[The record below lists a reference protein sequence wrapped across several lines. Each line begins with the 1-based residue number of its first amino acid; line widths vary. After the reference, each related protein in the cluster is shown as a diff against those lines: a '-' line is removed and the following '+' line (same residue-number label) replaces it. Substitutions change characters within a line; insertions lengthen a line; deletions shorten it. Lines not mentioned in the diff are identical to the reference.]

1 MFVKFPPFLPN
12 TLRESPTGS
21 KTADAPSFRTA
32 SYAPLRPGRRTQCD
46 QRPSKAGRAGCVRLL
61 TSGFAPIALIA
72 ATPAASQSVPTID
85 TEDVTLGSSSVGT
98 GSIHPAFGVDVRNG
112 DFARGNYDDDAAD
125 LDRLPVHVQ
134 VGVAADLHY
143 DAAGQADVWL
153 VIRSSN
159 GIHSA
164 LSDERTSPRGWYESN
179 NLVGLVVA
187 PAAGLRAGIVYTIK
201 ASPNGVSDTTHEAS
215 MTTSY
220 DGKDAIGWLHPNFAA
235 TVRPKGTH
243 GLFTQLGV
251 APEIALGTSEYA
263 PTLSLPAVIGIGW
276 GGFYDAGSG
285 DQLYGNAGLA
295 IGQPVRLG
303 NLHASLRAE
312 MLALFRDDR
321 LRRLSGPLG
330 ETGAVVPLATLSLNI
345 TL

>member
-1 MFVKFPPFLPN
+1 
-12 TLRESPTGS
+12 
-21 KTADAPSFRTA
+21 
-32 SYAPLRPGRRTQCD
+32 
-46 QRPSKAGRAGCVRLL
+46 
-61 TSGFAPIALIA
+61 
-72 ATPAASQSVPTID
+72 
-85 TEDVTLGSSSVGT
+85 
-98 GSIHPAFGVDVRNG
+98 
-112 DFARGNYDDDAAD
+112 
-125 LDRLPVHVQ
+125 
-134 VGVAADLHY
+134 
-143 DAAGQADVWL
+143 

-164 LSDERTSPRGWYESN
+164 SLDERTSPQGWYESN

-187 PAAGLRAGIVYTIK
+187 PAAGLRAGLVYTIK
-201 ASPNGVSDTTHEAS
+201 ASPNGISDTTHEAS
-215 MTTSY
+215 ITTSY

-243 GLFTQLGV
+243 GFFTQLGI
-251 APEIALGTSEYA
+251 APEIALGSSDHA
-263 PTLSLPAVIGIGW
+263 PILSLPAVIGIGW

-285 DQLYGNAGLA
+285 DRLYGNAGLA

-330 ETGAVVPLATLSLNI
+330 ETGTVVPLATLSLNFS
-345 TL
+345 L

>member
-1 MFVKFPPFLPN
+1 MSV
-12 TLRESPTGS
+12 
-21 KTADAPSFRTA
+21 A
-32 SYAPLRPGRRTQCD
+32 
-46 QRPSKAGRAGCVRLL
+46 
-61 TSGFAPIALIA
+61 APIALIA
-72 ATPAASQSVPTID
+72 TTPAASQSVPTID

-98 GSIHPAFGVDVRNG
+98 GSIHPAFGIDVRNG

-134 VGVAADLHY
+134 VGVAADLHH
-143 DAAGQADVWL
+143 DAAGQVDAWL

-164 LSDERTSPRGWYESN
+164 SLDERTSPQGWYESN

-201 ASPNGVSDTTHEAS
+201 ASPNGISDTTHEAS
-215 MTTSY
+215 ITTSY

-243 GLFTQLGV
+243 GLFTQLGI
-251 APEIALGTSEYA
+251 APEIALGSSDHA
-263 PTLSLPAVIGIGW
+263 PILSLPAVIGIGW

-285 DQLYGNAGLA
+285 DRLYGNAGLA
-295 IGQPVRLG
+295 IGQPLRLG

-330 ETGAVVPLATLSLNI
+330 ETGTVVPLATLSLNFS
-345 TL
+345 L

>member
-1 MFVKFPPFLPN
+1 M
-12 TLRESPTGS
+12 
-21 KTADAPSFRTA
+21 
-32 SYAPLRPGRRTQCD
+32 PG
-46 QRPSKAGRAGCVRLL
+46 L
-61 TSGFAPIALIA
+61 APIVLIA

-85 TEDVTLGSSSVGT
+85 TEDVTLGSSSGGT
-98 GSIHPAFGVDVRNG
+98 GSIHPALGIDIRNG

-134 VGVAADLHY
+134 VGLAADLHRN
-143 DAAGQADVWL
+143 AAGQVDAWL

-164 LSDERTSPRGWYESN
+164 SLDERASPRGWYESN
-179 NLVGLVVA
+179 NLLGLVVA

-215 MTTSY
+215 ITTSY

-243 GLFTQLGV
+243 GLFTQLGIE
-251 APEIALGTSEYA
+251 PEIALGTSEHA

-285 DQLYGNAGLA
+285 DRLNGNAGLA
-295 IGQPVRLG
+295 IGQPVRMG
-303 NLHASLRAE
+303 NLRASLRAE

-330 ETGAVVPLATLSLNI
+330 ETGTVVPLAMLGLSIAL
-345 TL
+345 

>member
-1 MFVKFPPFLPN
+1 VRFPPFLPN
-12 TLRESPTGS
+12 TRRGTPTGP
-21 KTADAPSFRTA
+21 KTVEAPSCCTV
-32 SYAPLRPGRRTQCD
+32 SYVRVRLGRWPRRD
-46 QRPSKAGRAGCVRLL
+46 RRPSEAGGAECVRLL
-61 TSGFAPIALIA
+61 MSVAAPIALIA
-72 ATPAASQSVPTID
+72 TTPAASQSVPTID

-98 GSIHPAFGVDVRNG
+98 GSIHPAFGIDVRNG

-134 VGVAADLHY
+134 VGVAADLHH
-143 DAAGQADVWL
+143 DAAGQVDAWL

-164 LSDERTSPRGWYESN
+164 SLDERTSPQGWYESN

-201 ASPNGVSDTTHEAS
+201 ASPNGISDTTHEAS
-215 MTTSY
+215 ITTSY

-243 GLFTQLGV
+243 GFFIQLGI
-251 APEIALGTSEYA
+251 APEIALGSSDHA
-263 PTLSLPAVIGIGW
+263 PILSLPAVIGIGW

-285 DQLYGNAGLA
+285 DRLYGNAGLA

-330 ETGAVVPLATLSLNI
+330 ETGTVVPLATLSLNFS
-345 TL
+345 L

>member
-1 MFVKFPPFLPN
+1 MRFPPFLPN
-12 TLRESPTGS
+12 TRRGTPTGP
-21 KTADAPSFRTA
+21 KTVEAPSCCTV
-32 SYAPLRPGRRTQCD
+32 SYVRVRLGRWPRRD
-46 QRPSKAGRAGCVRLL
+46 RRPSEAGGAECVRLL
-61 TSGFAPIALIA
+61 MSVAAPIALIA
-72 ATPAASQSVPTID
+72 TTPAASQSVPTID

-98 GSIHPAFGVDVRNG
+98 GSIHPAFGIDVRNG

-134 VGVAADLHY
+134 VGVAADLHH
-143 DAAGQADVWL
+143 DAAGQVDAWL

-164 LSDERTSPRGWYESN
+164 SLDERTSPQGWYESN

-201 ASPNGVSDTTHEAS
+201 ASPNGISDTTHEAS
-215 MTTSY
+215 ITTSY

-243 GLFTQLGV
+243 GFFIQLGI
-251 APEIALGTSEYA
+251 APEIALGSSDHA
-263 PTLSLPAVIGIGW
+263 PILSLPAVIGIGW

-285 DQLYGNAGLA
+285 DRLYGNAGLA

-330 ETGAVVPLATLSLNI
+330 ETGTVVPLATLSLNFS
-345 TL
+345 L